1 MKRSAMGILTTVILI
16 YIGFCG
22 YLYLAQ
28 RSFIYFPTPESQNVM
43 AEDLRLEFDGA
54 TLQIWRL
61 AAEKE
66 EAVIYFG
73 GNAEDVAQN
82 LEQFSSIFP
91 DKALYLV
98 NYRGYGASTGTP
110 SEAAIVSDAQA
121 IFDHI
126 SPAHSS
132 ISVVGRSLGSGVA
145 MFLAATRNAERMV
158 LITPYDSIA
167 KLAQSSFPIFPVFA
181 ILKDRYD
188 SLSHASSISIPTLI
202 LIAERDEFIPMKSS
216 RNLAAALDSS
226 ITTVNVI
233 ENATHNTI
241 QNFAQYTAAL
251 GEFLQ

>member
-1 MKRSAMGILTTVILI
+1 MGILTTVILI

-43 AEDLRLEFDGA
+43 AEDLRLDFDGA

-82 LEQFSSIFP
+82 LGLFSSIFP
-91 DKALYLV
+91 DKAIYLV

-145 MFLAATRNAERMV
+145 MFLAATRNSERMV
-158 LITPYDSIA
+158 LITPYDSVA
-167 KLAQSSFPIFPVFA
+167 KLAQSSFPIFPVSA

-226 ITTVNVI
+226 ITKVNVI

-241 QNFAQYTAAL
+241 QNFAQYTDAL